1 MSKPTPKEIREA
13 FQDYRSDWKD
23 IRDEA
28 ASDML
33 AISPEGPWS
42 AEDRKMREDNGRPCL
57 HLDQI
62 NQFLNQVNGN
72 VRKNKRAIKA
82 IPKGNGANDKDAEK
96 RSNLIMGIEERS
108 KAQQIYLG
116 AFQCMT
122 ERSYGFSVIR
132 TEYEDVNSFD
142 QGIIIKPI
150 PNPDTVLISPHYKQA
165 DASDI
170 PEGFLLDR
178 IPRKEFKQKYKD
190 AKITDFDGALGEEAG
205 VSDWVNDRTVQ
216 IAEYWRVEH
225 DYKTLL
231 LVESPAGP
239 VVLDEKQYKEI
250 GKVGHVIRD
259 RKVEIPKVIQYW
271 TNGLEILDE
280 IPWAGSRI
288 PIISCLGPERW
299 VTRGGKAE
307 RQLLSM
313 VRFARDPQMLF
324 DFLATQECEEA
335 GMVPKVPFIG
345 YKGQF
350 ESDKDAW
357 EELNK
362 IPHAMVQ
369 ADLVIDGANGQVL
382 PLPSRPQ
389 YAANFQ
395 QYEIAKDSAGR
406 SLQTSMG
413 IAPLPT
419 AAQRANQKSG
429 VALEKIDD
437 MENLGSYHFVDR
449 YENCYLHNMGWQ
461 INELITPIL
470 DTQREMPVSEPDG
483 SRAVLHI
490 VGKTSHPL
498 DDQGS
503 YDVQNLPDGHLHTAK
518 GEFGVTISTGPNYQ
532 SEREEQSEFV
542 NTLIDNMANLPQPGT
557 PGAKILALGIR
568 MRPNLGPI
576 GKQMADV
583 FDPPDADNL
592 PPEAQAI
599 IAPLK
604 QQVQQLSQENMALH
618 ADRAGRVLEQQTKV
632 HIEQMRGEIALQSKN
647 IDYITQI
654 VKAQLASKS
663 RSSDMEAQQD
673 ADKELSLLG
682 LHHDQLDRAH
692 QAAHDV
698 AMQQGQQAHERNQ
711 LIQTHQQN
719 KDLADQTGQQAL
731 VQQAASQETQG
742 E

>member
-1 MSKPTPKEIREA
+1 MSKPEPKEIREA
-13 FQDYRSDWKD
+13 FTDYRSDWED
-23 IRDEA
+23 IRDEG

-42 AEDRKMREDNGRPCL
+42 QADRKMREDNGRPCL

-82 IPKGNGANDKDAEK
+82 IPKGNGANEKNAEQ
-96 RSNLIMGIEERS
+96 RSSLIMGIEERS
-108 KAQQIYLG
+108 MAQPIYLG

-122 ERSYGFSVIR
+122 ERSYGYSVIR
-132 TEYEDVNSFD
+132 TEYEDENSFD

-150 PNPDTVLISPHYKQA
+150 PNPDTVLISPHYKQS

-170 PEGFLLDR
+170 PEAFLLDR
-178 IPRKEFKQKYKD
+178 IPRKEFKRKYPD
-190 AKITDFDGALGEEAG
+190 ARVTDFDGALGEEG
-205 VSDWVNDRTVQ
+205 VSDWVNDRTIQ
-216 IAEYWRVEH
+216 IAEYWRVEC

-231 LVESPAGP
+231 LVESPEGP
-239 VVLDEKQYKEI
+239 IVMDQKQYKDM
-250 GKVGHVIRD
+250 GLKFRVIRD
-259 RKVEIPKVIQYW
+259 RRVEIPKVVQYW

-299 VTRGGKAE
+299 ITRGGKAE

-362 IPHAMVQ
+362 VPHAYVQ
-369 ADLVIDGANGQVL
+369 SDIVIDGANGQVL
-382 PLPSRPQ
+382 PHPDRPQ
-389 YAANFQ
+389 YIANFQ
-395 QYEIAKDSAGR
+395 QYELAKDSAGR

-429 VALEKIDD
+429 VALERIDD
-437 MENLGSYHFVDR
+437 MENLGSTHFVDR
-449 YENCYLHNMGWQ
+449 YENGYLHNMGWQ

-470 DTQREMPVSEPDG
+470 DTQREMPISEPDG

-503 YDVQNLPDGHLHTAK
+503 YDVQGLDPGHLHTAK

-557 PGAKILALGIR
+557 PGAKILALGIH

-583 FDPPDADNL
+583 FDPPDPNNVS
-592 PPEAQAI
+592 PEAQAI
-599 IAPLK
+599 IAPM
-604 QQVQQLSQENMALH
+604 QQQLQQLQQENMALH

-711 LIQTHQQN
+711 LAQTHEQN